1 VNRTGIVKIIL
12 PIIIVLVAA
21 GLGLVIPAAYV
32 DSKVNVPIT
41 ALIALVAMHFVVSAS
56 LPQVEYLLMIDVV
69 YILAYATVTTMLAGA
84 VVAAWTLKSRG
95 EDEAMAL
102 QRRFLVWASAAFL
115 LSLAA
120 VLVLYL
126 PDGSPL

>member
-1 VNRTGIVKIIL
+1 
-12 PIIIVLVAA
+12 
-21 GLGLVIPAAYV
+21 
-32 DSKVNVPIT
+32 
-41 ALIALVAMHFVVSAS
+41 MHFVVSAS